1 MKNRTLQV
9 LLLAAATVAATTH
22 CGKGTDTSGTSG
34 LGPTDLV
41 VTWTFD
47 GKPASGMECVSRG
60 IASVVITLSATSDV
74 TLHQNTTVDCDKG
87 TVTFAGLDT
96 ASLGTPFLE
105 GTVIDGKGMTITRT
119 DTTVA
124 PKPGKTAVTLD
135 FFATTMTTSGDPA
148 TTSGDPATSSAS
160 SGGGGAGGMAGT
172 SAGSTSGATAAS
184 STAASSTAAA
194 SSGSGAGGASS
205 SSASTGP

>member
-9 LLLAAATVAATTH
+9 LLLGLVGIAATAH
-22 CGKGTDTSGTSG
+22 CGKSDSTGTPS
-34 LGPTDLV
+34 LGPTDVV

-47 GKPASGMECVSRG
+47 GKPASGMECVTRG
-60 IASVVITLSATSDV
+60 IASVAITLSATNDV
-74 TLHQNTTVDCDKG
+74 TLHQNATVDCDKG

-105 GTVIDGKGMTITRT
+105 GTVIDGKGMTLTRT
-119 DTTVA
+119 DTTVM

-160 SGGGGAGGMAGT
+160 SGGGGAGGAGGMAGT
-172 SAGSTSGATAAS
+172 SAAATTGSTAAS
-184 STAASSTAAA
+184 STAASS
-194 SSGSGAGGASS
+194 SSGSGAGGAGS